1 MAEQK
6 YIVNKD
12 YLKGWQRNLIGFFV
26 IMVVFFCFEPIITD
40 MIKEIIIPFLLKC
53 NRPFLWVLVTIIYLW
68 LLYKACNG
76 CKEKSYVSLRS
87 FSLFALPLFLIVFY
101 YGIVKDFFPFV
112 ELANGIKVSS
122 VIALSIPMGVY
133 MTTVVSCC
141 YKERESTSFFKK
153 YKYTH
158 DIAIK
163 EIKDDKF
170 GYVTYVEKLAQ
181 GIKNTN
187 VTNHSYSLAIT
198 GEWGSGKTSFMNM
211 LSRELKDE
219 KESNL
224 MWFNP
229 RQSKSWERIQEDFM
243 MQLHDVI
250 KKFSQTPSVG
260 NAVLRYI
267 GELNIDSS
275 WGFVKTLLN
284 DVDRMLHEN
293 GREEIERILKHRAK
307 PLYIFIDDLD
317 RLTAVE
323 MMEVFKLINKNAAFP
338 YFYFITAL
346 DKGRVNH
353 MLSKH
358 LGLERVE
365 NYSDKYF
372 NSEYHLPEKDYFK
385 VVGNMTKLLK
395 EKAKAYHLHVAGK
408 IISYYWQHVQ
418 RKTILCLLTPRDLIR
433 FGNEFMAAYSQVAD
447 DVCFE
452 DLWYLM
458 LIKYK
463 DQKTYEDIVS
473 RNCLISLKQKDVVFY
488 GLDIRYALGEGK
500 RIYGSAVYEL
510 IKTLFPE
517 VDPDEIKGNSVY
529 ISIRANEFLNS
540 PSYKRLYIRKH
551 TNTYLTLNAGNDCVF
566 SELEK
571 FLGMTDE
578 ESEVWLQKLCI
589 RHKYIVYSYL
599 IYKLDEGHLTI
610 SDQKR
615 IFVLLMLMYGHDPE
629 YFTIGNNLRKFLK
642 KDEAFVK
649 MNESISDPDLN
660 YVKRCVAY
668 LLRKDDIKKNIIDLI
683 MSVCTDKEMASR
695 MSIRDTLEVIKNNT
709 DIEALDDSNILSY
722 TTLAAVKPVEFAQA
736 IMSEKA
742 GDTIQVFNHLAPMK
756 KMCKSEYGFDTEK
769 FINSVDEHNK
779 TLANDMRMDLELNEL
794 L

>member
-1 MAEQK
+1 MAGLK
-6 YIVNKD
+6 YIVNRE
-12 YLKGWQRNLIGFFV
+12 YLKGWQSNLIGFFV
-26 IMVVFFCFEPIITD
+26 IMIAFFCFEPIITSGL
-40 MIKEIIIPFLLKC
+40 KEKIIPFLIKC
-53 NRPFLWVLVTIIYLW
+53 NTPFLWILVTFLFIW
-68 LLYKACNG
+68 LIYKACKG
-76 CKEKSYVSLRS
+76 YKENSYVSLRS
-87 FSLFALPLFLIVFY
+87 FFLFALPLFLTCFF
-101 YGIVKDFFPFV
+101 YGIVKDFFPSF
-112 ELANGIKVSS
+112 EFQNGIKVSS
-122 VIALSIPMGVY
+122 VIALSIPMGIY
-133 MTTVVSCC
+133 MTSVFSCC
-141 YKERESTSFFKK
+141 YKVKESTSFFKK

-163 EIKDDKF
+163 EKKDDKF
-170 GYVTYVEKLAQ
+170 GYDTYVEKLAQ
-181 GIKNTN
+181 GVKSTN
-187 VTNHSYSLAIT
+187 VSTHSYSLAIT

-211 LSRELKDE
+211 LSGELKDE
-219 KESNL
+219 NDTNI

-229 RQSKSWERIQEDFM
+229 RQSKSWECIQEDFM
-243 MQLHDVI
+243 MQLYGVI
-250 KKFSQTPSVG
+250 KKYSQTPSVG

-293 GREEIERILKHRAK
+293 GRNEIERILKHRAK

-346 DKGRVNH
+346 DKSRVNH

-358 LGLERVE
+358 LGLEKVE

-395 EKAKAYHLHVAGK
+395 DKAKAYHLHVAGK
-408 IISYYWQHVQ
+408 IISYHWQNVQ
-418 RKTILCLLTPRDLIR
+418 RKTVLCLLTPRDLIR
-433 FGNEFMAAYSQVAD
+433 FCNEFMAAYSQVAD

-510 IKTLFPE
+510 LKTLFPE
-517 VDPDEIKGNSVY
+517 VDYDQIKGNNVN

-551 TNTYLTLNAGNDCVF
+551 TNTYLALNAGNDCVF

-571 FLGMTDE
+571 FFGMTNE
-578 ESEVWLQKLCI
+578 ESEVWLGKLCI

-610 SDQKR
+610 LEQKR
-615 IFVLLMLMYGHDPE
+615 IFVLLMIMFGQDSE
-629 YFTIGNNLRKFLK
+629 YFAISSYLRKFLK
-642 KDEAFVK
+642 KDESFVK
-649 MNESISDPDLN
+649 MNESKGDPDLN

-668 LLRKDDIKKNIIDLI
+668 LLRKDEIKKNIINLI
-683 MSVCTDKEMASR
+683 MSVCSDKEEVSR
-695 MSIRDTLEVIKNNT
+695 MSVKDTLEVIKKNT
-709 DIEALDDSNILSY
+709 DIESLDDSNMLSY
-722 TTLAAVKPVEFAQA
+722 TALATVKPVEFAQA
-736 IMSEKA
+736 IMSVKE
-742 GDTIQVFNHLAPMK
+742 GDTIHVFNHLVPIK

-769 FINSVDEHNK
+769 FVNSIVEHNNS
-779 TLANDMRMDLELNEL
+779 LASDMRMDADLNEL